1 MSEDPNRATPERE
14 LPDLKEELQ
23 EMGQQLERAFRAVVE
38 SERAKQ
44 LQRDVASGVREV
56 TSQLRAT
63 VDNLQQDPRVQQAEN
78 RGREAFSQ
86 ARESK
91 LGQDIQDAFVTGL
104 ATLNMQ
110 LRKLVERIEQE
121 ATAPAAGNTPSQQV
135 PIDHEPPTTGDTR
148 RLDE

>member
-1 MSEDPNRATPERE
+1 MSEDPNRTTPERE
-14 LPDLKEELQ
+14 QPDLKEELQ

-44 LQRDVASGVREV
+44 LQKDVASGVREV
-56 TSQLRAT
+56 TTQLRSA

-78 RGREAFSQ
+78 RGREALNT
-86 ARESK
+86 ARETK
-91 LGQDIQDAFVTGL
+91 LGHDIQDAFVTGL
-104 ATLNMQ
+104 ATLNAQ

-121 ATAPAAGNTPSQQV
+121 TGDRAVGTPSQQV
-135 PIDHEPPTTGDTR
+135 PIEQEPPTTGETR

>member
-1 MSEDPNRATPERE
+1 MSEDPNRTTPERDQ
-14 LPDLKEELQ
+14 PDLKEELQ

-44 LQRDVASGVREV
+44 LQKDVASGVREV
-56 TSQLRAT
+56 TTQLRSA

-78 RGREAFSQ
+78 RGREALNT
-86 ARESK
+86 ARETK

-104 ATLNMQ
+104 ATLNTQ

-121 ATAPAAGNTPSQQV
+121 ATTPAATGTPSQQV
-135 PIDHEPPTTGDTR
+135 PIEQEPPTTGETR